1 MLHFTNKKIFVVFSL
16 QLSTLF
22 RRLLLAAKAFS
33 LLIFLEKDFIDHFR
47 HDAEQEDAEGFLS
60 LSAGRRCESLTPSGA
75 VSMVA
80 TARSME
86 RMGSVHMAISYELL
100 AVKAGHFNKMGA
112 FSGFYSLYHVK
123 MRLLQALIVT
133 KIYIS
138 ISHFDLKVL

>member
-1 MLHFTNKKIFVVFSL
+1 MLHFTNKKIFVVFSP

-47 HDAEQEDAEGFLS
+47 HDAEQEDTEGFLS

-75 VSMVA
+75 VNMVA

-112 FSGFYSLYHVK
+112 FFRIL
-123 MRLLQALIVT
+123 
-133 KIYIS
+133 
-138 ISHFDLKVL
+138 